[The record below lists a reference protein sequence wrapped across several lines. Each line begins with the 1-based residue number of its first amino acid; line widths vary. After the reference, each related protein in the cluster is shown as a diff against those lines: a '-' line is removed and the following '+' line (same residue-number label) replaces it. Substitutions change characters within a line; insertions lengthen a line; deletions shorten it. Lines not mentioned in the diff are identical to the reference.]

1 MATPRGCGG
10 MGKYRPP
17 KVVRY
22 GRGAY
27 KCQRCGSRDAVIK
40 KYGLMLCRQCFRE
53 LAVSLGFRKYM

>member
-1 MATPRGCGG
+1 

-17 KVVRY
+17 KIVKY

-27 KCQRCGSRDAVIK
+27 KCQRCGSRDAVIR

-53 LAVSLGFRKYM
+53 LAVSLGFRKYS

>member
-1 MATPRGCGG
+1 

-17 KVVRY
+17 RVVKY

-27 KCQRCGSRDAVIK
+27 SCQRCGSHDAVIK